1 MVVVYI
7 VIALLVIKFNL
18 KRLIPVLQLLMLG
31 TPSGWLGLA
40 ILQGIKEVPGGYR
53 NPYSLFISLFG
64 LGSSLTFI
72 VLSISQGVNPIA
84 SSSSLLLW
92 MSCLVGPILWFI
104 YIWSKEDY
112 TIVLG
117 RVINERVLSLSIA
130 LVSCV
135 LIAIS
140 FYIGTNYVP
149 NSLSPLMVIIPLSLL
164 FTSNHYDDLEPSLA
178 FAGVPQ
184 VPAVSRLRHLA
195 IVSEPTEPSSD
206 PIFYALLGIVSGL
219 LMFIP
224 NSLILALVARY
235 RSIEAQDRVVFH
247 SSTEAIQ
254 FYIFWS
260 LGISRGDL
268 DSFFRFS
275 SYWNVDW
282 QVAMSVIL
290 ITLILRILYV
300 IPGGLM
306 NIKPSLFLSTP
317 FTPFSISLL
326 DLFILSIA
334 LVVNPLFLAIGVVI
348 LLLKRNFPM
357 SIEWLAGL
365 TFIPIFTLIA

>member
-31 TPSGWLGLA
+31 SPSGWLGLA

-92 MSCLVGPILWFI
+92 VSCLVGPILWFI
-104 YIWSKEDY
+104 YIWSKQDY

-117 RVINERVLSLSIA
+117 RVINERVLSLFIA

-164 FTSNHYDDLEPSLA
+164 FTTNHYDDLEPSA
-178 FAGVPQ
+178 FAG
-184 VPAVSRLRHLA
+184 ARHLA
-195 IVSEPTEPSSD
+195 IANEPTEPSSD

-235 RSIEAQDRVVFH
+235 KSIEAQDRVVFH

-306 NIKPSLFLSTP
+306 NIKPSLILSTP